1 MSRAGVT
8 ILICTYN
15 GAGRLPATL
24 QHLALQEIPASIPCE
39 VILVDNASQDDT
51 ARLAREEWANYTTGL
66 SLKIVYEPR
75 PGLTYARERGFRE
88 ALYDYIILCD
98 DDNWLMPGYVQRAF
112 EIMDH
117 NPRIGILGGQGVFV
131 YESAPPTWLAALN
144 LYAGGAQ
151 APHSGCVTSNLVYGA
166 GAVLRKPAYDR
177 LIDHGFVPL
186 LTDRLGYQLSS
197 GGDHELCYALVLAG
211 YEIWYDE
218 KLVFHHFITANR
230 LTAVYCLT
238 YIRDSSRC
246 FAVLEPYKIRLKSGS
261 DSLTLFRWELLKSFV
276 YHLRRMIGALMPF
289 GHREAGSDRAMARR
303 LERTMLRLRLV
314 SYFDYRPMKKNF
326 LQVVAFRRRFLSSRR
341 ADKVFL
347 EK

>member
-24 QHLALQEIPASIPCE
+24 QHLALQHVPASIGCE

-51 ARLAREEWANYTTGL
+51 MRLAGEEWAKYTTGI

-75 PGLTYARERGFRE
+75 PGLTFARERGFRE

-98 DDNWLMPGYVQRAF
+98 DDNWLSPGYVQRAF
-112 EIMDH
+112 EIMDC
-117 NPRIGILGGQGVFV
+117 NPRIGILGGLGVFA
-131 YESAPPTWLAALN
+131 YESAPPSWLGSLN

-151 APHSGCVTSNLVYGA
+151 APQSGRVASNLVYGA
-166 GAVLRKPAYDR
+166 GAVLRKPAYDQ
-177 LIDHGFVPL
+177 LLNHGFEPL

-211 YEIWYDE
+211 YEVWYDE
-218 KLVFHHFITANR
+218 QLAFHHFITANR
-230 LTAVYCLT
+230 LTAAYCLT

-261 DSLTLFRWELLKSFV
+261 DSLTVFRWELVKSFI
-276 YHLRRMIGALMPF
+276 YHLRRMFATLLPV
-289 GHREAGSDRAMARR
+289 GHGEAGSDRAMARR
-303 LERTMLRLRLV
+303 LERTMLRLRLG
-314 SYFDYRPMKKNF
+314 SYFEYGPMKKNF
-326 LQVVAFRRRFLSSRR
+326 RRVVAFRRRFLSSSR
-341 ADKVFL
+341 ADKVTPP
-347 EK
+347 